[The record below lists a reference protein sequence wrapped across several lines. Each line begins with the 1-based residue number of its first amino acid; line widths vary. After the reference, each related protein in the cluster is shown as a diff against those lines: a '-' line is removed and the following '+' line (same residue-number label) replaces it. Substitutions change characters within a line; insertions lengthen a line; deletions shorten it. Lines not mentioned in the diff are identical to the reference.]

1 MCLCA
6 CGPAL
11 NKRVTLYRND
21 KIPYG
26 TYYAYNNL
34 HYFFNDATIQTSNVS
49 PSVFYED
56 DSGAAYIIIANT
68 VKPDEEELDALL
80 NYAVNG
86 NHVFISS
93 AGIGSNLLDSFH
105 LKVSDEESIFRQED
119 SLTVRLWHPQTSDEL
134 SFTYPGKPL
143 GNSFTEMDSSVTNI
157 LGNDREGHAN
167 FVKFTYPGG
176 GSVSIHLAPATF
188 TNFFLLHKD
197 NKRYLDLA
205 MSSIPDSVHQVRW
218 DDYFRHHINGQDDS
232 ERSGFSK
239 LSAFVNHP
247 VLSWAFWLTLVLF
260 AIIYLF
266 ESKRKQRP
274 VPVVQPLRNASL
286 DFVQTIGRLYYQRK
300 DNKDLALKM
309 SAHFL
314 GHIRTKYNL
323 STNVTDE
330 LFAQKLSFKSGH
342 PLDIVQGI
350 TSFINQIENK
360 AAVSDSELLSFN
372 NQIDQFYKQG

>member
-1 MCLCA
+1 MCLGA
-6 CGPAL
+6 CGPSL

-34 HYFFNDATIQTSNVS
+34 HYFFEEAKIETSIVS
-49 PSVFYED
+49 PLTFYES
-56 DSGAAYIIIANT
+56 DSAAAYIIIANT
-68 VKPDEEELDALL
+68 VKPDEQELDALL
-80 NYAVNG
+80 NYAANG
-86 NHVFISS
+86 NHIFISS
-93 AGIGSNLLDSFH
+93 ADIGENLLDSFH
-105 LKVSDEESIFRQED
+105 LKASEEENIFQQED
-119 SLTVRLWHPQTSDEL
+119 SLTVRLWHPETFDEL
-134 SFTYPGKPL
+134 SFTYPGLPL
-143 GNSFTEMDSSVTNI
+143 GNSFRSMDTSITNI
-157 LGNDREGHAN
+157 LGNDRNGHAN

-176 GSVSIHLAPATF
+176 GSVSIHIAPAAF

-197 NKRYLDLA
+197 NKQYLDLA
-205 MSSIPDSVHQVRW
+205 LSSIPDSVHQVRW

-239 LSAFVNHP
+239 LSAFINHP
-247 VLSWAFWLTLVLF
+247 VLSWAFWLTLILF

-274 VPVVQPLRNASL
+274 VPVVQSLGNASL

-300 DNKDLALKM
+300 DNKNLALKM

-323 STNVTDE
+323 STTLTDE
-330 LFAQKLSFKSGH
+330 LFAQKLAFKSG
-342 PLDIVQGI
+342 LSLEIVQGI
-350 TSFINQIENK
+350 TLFINQIEK
-360 AAVSDSELLSFN
+360 KSAVSDSELLSFN
-372 NQIDQFYKQG
+372 NQIDQFYKQA